1 MPYGLKNAPATFQR
15 LMNHIVNGIPGCT
28 VYIDDLVIFSN
39 TWNAHLSQINSVF
52 TRLADASLVLN
63 LTKCEFV
70 KAQVQYLGYIVGHG
84 KVCPPLKKVEA
95 ISNLSQPQNRREL
108 QRFLGMIGYYRRFV
122 MNFSDVIA
130 PLTDLL
136 KKDKKFIWSPECQ
149 VSFETIK
156 NLLMCQPILA
166 SPNFD
171 LPFKMAVDASNIG
184 AGAVLLQ
191 SDESGV
197 DHPVCYFS
205 RKFNS
210 AQKNY
215 AVIEKEL
222 LALIMALQFFSVYL
236 PPFFGPMITIFTD
249 HHPLKFLDKFKYK
262 NQRLTRWSLFLQ
274 EYSLSIQHM
283 KGVNNVL
290 ADGLSRA

>member
-1 MPYGLKNAPATFQR
+1 
-15 LMNHIVNGIPGCT
+15 MNHIVNGIPGCT

-136 KKDKKFIWSPECQ
+136 KK
-149 VSFETIK
+149 
-156 NLLMCQPILA
+156 
-166 SPNFD
+166 
-171 LPFKMAVDASNIG
+171 
-184 AGAVLLQ
+184 
-191 SDESGV
+191 
-197 DHPVCYFS
+197 
-205 RKFNS
+205 R
-210 AQKNY
+210 
-215 AVIEKEL
+215 
-222 LALIMALQFFSVYL
+222 
-236 PPFFGPMITIFTD
+236 
-249 HHPLKFLDKFKYK
+249 
-262 NQRLTRWSLFLQ
+262 
-274 EYSLSIQHM
+274 
-283 KGVNNVL
+283 
-290 ADGLSRA
+290 